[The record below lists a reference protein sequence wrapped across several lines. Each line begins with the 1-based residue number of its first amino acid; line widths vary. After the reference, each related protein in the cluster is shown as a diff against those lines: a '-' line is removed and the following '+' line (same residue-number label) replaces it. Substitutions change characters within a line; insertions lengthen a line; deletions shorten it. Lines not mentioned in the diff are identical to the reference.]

1 MYQITPQDELLILS
15 SDGIFNCFSKESVVR
30 KVLRLRKAGLSTG
43 DISDTICEY
52 AVNQGCKDNVTLIV
66 IEL

>member
-1 MYQITPQDELLILS
+1 MLIIS
-15 SDGIFNCFSKESVVR
+15 SDGLFNVFTKDSVGR

-52 AVNQGCKDNVTLIV
+52 AVNQGCKDNVTVIIV
-66 IEL
+66 EL